1 MTGLSLWQTG
11 RESILSVATQVAM
24 ETAVLTV
31 LTLNRKSIFLS
42 AVLMQFEAKLI
53 ECCYFEVIVL

>member
-1 MTGLSLWQTG
+1 MK
-11 RESILSVATQVAM
+11 SVATQVAM
-24 ETAVLTV
+24 ETAVQTTLTS
-31 LTLNRKSIFLS
+31 NWKSSFLS